1 MFEAT
6 LQKASTLKKVIEAI
20 KDLVTDGNI
29 EVSETGMNL
38 QAMDSS
44 HVSLVSL
51 VLHTDMFE
59 HFRCDRNV
67 TLGINLPNFAKILKC
82 SGNDDSVLKAVWK
95 STSHF
100 SAMTRPCWLR
110 RAVRNRHRHAI
121 EQASRRWRGG
131 RRDPSTRRDDSAR
144 TRRKILISTQ
154 AQGPGRRREL
164 RYCLRE
170 RGPGARLRVR
180 AQVDGHR
187 RRVARHPRPG
197 LQHERRCGNHCP
209 PDQDYN
215 TNVKMSSAEFQRIVR
230 DMTVLGDTCSIGCTK
245 EGVKFSVSGDLG
257 QGNITLRQT
266 NSVDKEEE
274 AVTIEMDEPVEL
286 NFALRYL
293 GFFTKASPLCPRVTI
308 SMSPDVPI
316 VVAYNV
322 GGEKDTE
329 GAGSLSFY
337 LAPKIDDEQA
347 ARVASSS
354 RRLGLL
360 RLSLACVS
368 RRWRVR
374 GV

>member
-82 SGNDDSVLKAVWK
+82 SGNDDSVTLKAVWK

-144 TRRKILISTQ
+144 TRRKILIST
-154 AQGPGRRREL
+154 GSRPRTT
-164 RYCLRE
+164 
-170 RGPGARLRVR
+170 AR
-180 AQVDGHR
+180 
-187 RRVARHPRPG
+187 
-197 LQHERRCGNHCP
+197 
-209 PDQDYN
+209 
-215 TNVKMSSAEFQRIVR
+215 T
-230 DMTVLGDTCSIGCTK
+230 
-245 EGVKFSVSGDLG
+245 
-257 QGNITLRQT
+257 
-266 NSVDKEEE
+266 
-274 AVTIEMDEPVEL
+274 
-286 NFALRYL
+286 
-293 GFFTKASPLCPRVTI
+293 
-308 SMSPDVPI
+308 
-316 VVAYNV
+316 
-322 GGEKDTE
+322 
-329 GAGSLSFY
+329 
-337 LAPKIDDEQA
+337 
-347 ARVASSS
+347 
-354 RRLGLL
+354 
-360 RLSLACVS
+360 
-368 RRWRVR
+368 
-374 GV
+374 